1 MVTAKLEEKDRQQLY
16 CRRIKLLTHLRRQEM
31 SQQGRE
37 VDAAKKGE
45 EPCGGWARDPETNVG
60 RDFTS
65 SPNGSSVK
73 FFNLGEFL

>member
-1 MVTAKLEEKDRQQLY
+1 
-16 CRRIKLLTHLRRQEM
+16 M
-31 SQQGRE
+31 SRQGRE